1 MNTATPSRHRPALGM
16 RAARCWLPALLLA
29 AGTTGAGADDLL
41 LAGFFPDTRPR
52 IEGQPTQ
59 GSPTQTPTGS
69 GSEQAGPA
77 TAQAPPE
84 ASGTAAAPD
93 PGDETRDQSMR
104 MHHFTPD
111 LESLMNEFMA
121 TGEAIEDRPGG
132 GGPVTFG
139 GPPGKPNW
147 FQTLTV
153 TQEQNPLLE
162 EECREQAMDF
172 SVNSLRQIQGT
183 DSDAEALRAAAEH
196 MRSHQDFIQ
205 SGKVSYSAYLK
216 EVADCPAFCAPLVA
230 NLMKCHILSVARHP
244 HGIVLFPLGS
254 DQVDERYEEGIIE
267 RMARQLDED
276 PQRKLL
282 LIGRASRIGDLD
294 YNRRLAARRV
304 LAVRDLLMERGV
316 ALERIHTL
324 WFGWEPPQISE
335 FVAAEYGIESL
346 HREVGD
352 MAINQSVVMVIH

>member
-1 MNTATPSRHRPALGM
+1 MDIPSIPRHRPARGLS
-16 RAARCWLPALLLA
+16 AARCWLLGLLVSTGA
-29 AGTTGAGADDLL
+29 AGGAADGLL
-41 LAGFFPDTRPR
+41 LAGFFPDTRPQ
-52 IEGQPTQ
+52 IEAD
-59 GSPTQTPTGS
+59 PTQTQAEPGQAES
-69 GSEQAGPA
+69 APAQSE
-77 TAQAPPE
+77 
-84 ASGTAAAPD
+84 AAADTGDAQD
-93 PGDETRDQSMR
+93 PPMR
-104 MHHFTPD
+104 MHEYTQD

-121 TGEAIEDRPGG
+121 TGEAIEDRPGSG
-132 GGPVTFG
+132 GQVTFG
-139 GPPGKPNW
+139 GPPDKPNW

-172 SVNSLRQIQGT
+172 SVNSLRHIQGT

-196 MRSHQDFIQ
+196 MRSHQAFIE

-254 DQVDERYEEGIIE
+254 DQVDARYDAGVIK
-267 RMARQLDED
+267 RMAQQLRDE
-276 PQRKLL
+276 PERKLL

-304 LAVRDLLMERGV
+304 LAVRDLVMERGV

-335 FVAAEYGIESL
+335 FVAAEYGIEGL

-352 MAINQSVVMVIH
+352 MAINQSVVMVLH